1 MSDIK
6 KNLIIAVPIERVWAA
21 LTTPASI
28 RGWMGDDESVL
39 VDLKVGGQ
47 YRFFGGE
54 TTGTF
59 TRIEAPNFL
68 EYTWRQMEWQPDWT
82 DSQVR
87 WELQP
92 SGNGT
97 QIQLSHEKFP
107 NKQERDSHDEGWDL
121 YFLEPMQDWLE
132 SED

>member
-6 KNLIIAVPIERVWAA
+6 KNLLIAAPIERVWAA
-21 LTTPASI
+21 LTAPTSI
-28 RGWMGDDESVL
+28 RGWMGDDESVV

-54 TTGTF
+54 TTGSF
-59 TRIEAPNFL
+59 TRIEEPSNL
-68 EYTWRQMEWQPDWT
+68 EYTWRQMEWQPDWA
-82 DSQVR
+82 DSIVR

-92 SGNGT
+92 SGEGT
-97 QIQLSHEKFP
+97 QVRLTHDKFP